1 MLCNCRLLNLK
12 AAWLTFLRRG
22 GYTRDIMTQEVQL
35 FMALS
40 ETIYRLRTEHGLSQ
54 GDLAAELDVSR
65 QSISKWETGS
75 SVPELDKL
83 VAMSRLFGVTLD
95 ELVLGVAQSDGAEGV
110 EAPEPEAKPVER
122 GRSITQTIVGAVLLA
137 VGALAF
143 FLVTLL
149 GGVLTGL
156 VLALPFLLCGVI
168 CLAVRRGAG
177 LWCAWLLFVG
187 FESYICYATGYSSPF
202 AVLRVILLVPV
213 ASSHYMLLA
222 IWAVIY
228 AGLLAGTALYFA
240 GRPVL
245 LPKREARLALAAA
258 LVFAATFLLGLLG
271 GLPRFVLLVFPFVRY
286 VMFTVLVTVGLRY
299 LRARKRK

>member
-1 MLCNCRLLNLK
+1 
-12 AAWLTFLRRG
+12 
-22 GYTRDIMTQEVQL
+22 MTQEVQL

-271 GLPRFVLLVFPFVRY
+271 WLPRFVLLFFPFVRY

>member
-1 MLCNCRLLNLK
+1 
-12 AAWLTFLRRG
+12 
-22 GYTRDIMTQEVQL
+22 
-35 FMALS
+35 MALS

-95 ELVLGVAQSDGAEGV
+95 ELVLGGVQSDGAEGV

-177 LWCAWLLFVG
+177 L
-187 FESYICYATGYSSPF
+187 
-202 AVLRVILLVPV
+202 
-213 ASSHYMLLA
+213 
-222 IWAVIY
+222 
-228 AGLLAGTALYFA
+228 
-240 GRPVL
+240 
-245 LPKREARLALAAA
+245 
-258 LVFAATFLLGLLG
+258 
-271 GLPRFVLLVFPFVRY
+271 
-286 VMFTVLVTVGLRY
+286 
-299 LRARKRK
+299 

>member
-1 MLCNCRLLNLK
+1 
-12 AAWLTFLRRG
+12 
-22 GYTRDIMTQEVQL
+22 MTQEVQL

-95 ELVLGVAQSDGAEGV
+95 ELVLGGAQSDGAEGV

-122 GRSITQTIVGAVLLA
+122 GRSLTQTIVGAVLLA

-143 FLVTLL
+143 ILVTLL

-240 GRPVL
+240 KRPVL
-245 LPKREARLALAAA
+245 SPKREARLALAAA

>member
-1 MLCNCRLLNLK
+1 
-12 AAWLTFLRRG
+12 
-22 GYTRDIMTQEVQL
+22 MTQEVQL

-95 ELVLGVAQSDGAEGV
+95 ELVLGEAQTDGAEGV
-110 EAPEPEAKPVER
+110 KAPEPEAKPVER

-240 GRPVL
+240 NRPVL
-245 LPKREARLALAAA
+245 SPRREARLALAAA

-271 GLPRFVLLVFPFVRY
+271 GLPRFVLLFFPFVRY

>member
-1 MLCNCRLLNLK
+1 MDSK
-12 AAWLTFLRRG
+12 TSRG
-22 GYTRDIMTQEVQL
+22 GGMDTHRTGQLIAARRKELGLTQKQL
-35 FMALS
+35 AGQLN
-40 ETIYRLRTEHGLSQ
+40 
-54 GDLAAELDVSR
+54 VSDR
-65 QSISKWETGS
+65 AVSKWETGS

-83 VAMSRLFGVTLD
+83 VAMSRLFGVSLD
-95 ELVLGVAQSDGAEGV
+95 ELVLGEAQSDGAEGV
-110 EAPEPEAKPVER
+110 KAPEPETRPVER
-122 GRSITQTIVGAVLLA
+122 GRSLTQTIVGAVLLA

-143 FLVTLL
+143 LLVTLL

>member
-1 MLCNCRLLNLK
+1 
-12 AAWLTFLRRG
+12 
-22 GYTRDIMTQEVQL
+22 MTQEVQL

-65 QSISKWETGS
+65 QPISKWETGS

-110 EAPEPEAKPVER
+110 KAPEPEAKPVER

-213 ASSHYMLLA
+213 ASSHYILLA
-222 IWAVIY
+222 VWAVIY

-240 GRPVL
+240 GRPIL
-245 LPKREARLALAAA
+245 SPRREARLALAAA

>member
-1 MLCNCRLLNLK
+1 
-12 AAWLTFLRRG
+12 
-22 GYTRDIMTQEVQL
+22 
-35 FMALS
+35 MALS

-95 ELVLGVAQSDGAEGV
+95 ELVLGGVQSDGAEGV
-110 EAPEPEAKPVER
+110 KAPEPEAKPVER
-122 GRSITQTIVGAVLLA
+122 GRSLTQTIVGAVLLA

-143 FLVTLL
+143 LLVTLL

-213 ASSHYMLLA
+213 ASSHYILLA
-222 IWAVIY
+222 VWAVIY

-240 GRPVL
+240 GRPIL
-245 LPKREARLALAAA
+245 SPRREARLALAAA

>member
-1 MLCNCRLLNLK
+1 MDTHRTGQLIAARRKELGLTQKQLAGQLN
-12 AAWLTFLRRG
+12 
-22 GYTRDIMTQEVQL
+22 
-35 FMALS
+35 
-40 ETIYRLRTEHGLSQ
+40 
-54 GDLAAELDVSR
+54 VSDR
-65 QSISKWETGS
+65 AVSKWETGS

-83 VAMSRLFGVTLD
+83 VAMSRLFGVSLD
-95 ELVLGVAQSDGAEGV
+95 ELVLGGVQSDGAEGV
-110 EAPEPEAKPVER
+110 EAPEPEAKPAER
-122 GRSITQTIVGAVLLA
+122 SRSLIQTVVGAVLLA

-143 FLVTLL
+143 ILVTLL

-222 IWAVIY
+222 VWAVIY

-245 LPKREARLALAAA
+245 SPRREARLALAAA

>member
-1 MLCNCRLLNLK
+1 
-12 AAWLTFLRRG
+12 
-22 GYTRDIMTQEVQL
+22 MTQEVQL

-110 EAPEPEAKPVER
+110 EAPEPEAKPAER
-122 GRSITQTIVGAVLLA
+122 GRSLIQTVVGAVLLA

-143 FLVTLL
+143 ILVTLL

>member
-1 MLCNCRLLNLK
+1 
-12 AAWLTFLRRG
+12 
-22 GYTRDIMTQEVQL
+22 
-35 FMALS
+35 MALS

-95 ELVLGVAQSDGAEGV
+95 ELVLGGAQTDGAEGV
-110 EAPEPEAKPVER
+110 KAPEPEAKPTH
-122 GRSITQTIVGAVLLA
+122 GISMSQTIVGAVLLA

-143 FLVTLL
+143 LLVTLL

-271 GLPRFVLLVFPFVRY
+271 WLPRFVLLFFPFVRY

>member
-1 MLCNCRLLNLK
+1 
-12 AAWLTFLRRG
+12 
-22 GYTRDIMTQEVQL
+22 
-35 FMALS
+35 MALS

-95 ELVLGVAQSDGAEGV
+95 ELVLGGAQSDGAEGV

-177 LWCAWLLFVG
+177 LWCAWLQFVC
-187 FESYICYATGYSSPF
+187 FESYIFYATGYSSPF
-202 AVLRVILLVPV
+202 VVLRVILLVPV
-213 ASSHYMLLA
+213 ASSHYILLA
-222 IWAVIY
+222 VWAVIY

-245 LPKREARLALAAA
+245 SPKREARLALAAA

-299 LRARKRK
+299 LRGRKRK

>member
-1 MLCNCRLLNLK
+1 
-12 AAWLTFLRRG
+12 
-22 GYTRDIMTQEVQL
+22 MTQEVQL

-110 EAPEPEAKPVER
+110 KAPEPEAKPVER

-240 GRPVL
+240 GRPIL
-245 LPKREARLALAAA
+245 SPRREARLALAAA

>member
-1 MLCNCRLLNLK
+1 
-12 AAWLTFLRRG
+12 
-22 GYTRDIMTQEVQL
+22 MTQEVQL

-213 ASSHYMLLA
+213 ASSHYILLA
-222 IWAVIY
+222 VWAVIY

-240 GRPVL
+240 GRPIL
-245 LPKREARLALAAA
+245 SPRREARLALAAA

>member
-1 MLCNCRLLNLK
+1 
-12 AAWLTFLRRG
+12 
-22 GYTRDIMTQEVQL
+22 MTQEVQL

-95 ELVLGVAQSDGAEGV
+95 ELVLGEAQSDGAEGV
-110 EAPEPEAKPVER
+110 EAPEPEAKPAER
-122 GRSITQTIVGAVLLA
+122 GRSLIQTVVGAVLLA

-143 FLVTLL
+143 ILVTLL

-245 LPKREARLALAAA
+245 SPKREARLALAAA

-299 LRARKRK
+299 LRARKQK

>member
-1 MLCNCRLLNLK
+1 
-12 AAWLTFLRRG
+12 
-22 GYTRDIMTQEVQL
+22 MTQEVQL

-240 GRPVL
+240 GRPIL
-245 LPKREARLALAAA
+245 SPRREARLALAAA